1 MYICT
6 CICICICICI
16 SISLSVTAAAA
27 GCGRHFNEL
36 CSKRRVKNAK
46 CIFARGAKDSSPFP
60 PLPLLL
66 SPLGNIAGYPRC
78 CRLTASAYQLR
89 GWKTQRNC
97 AKLQTRFATGCRCRC
112 RAACATVWAAGMTT
126 AAGIRQKAARELR
139 RSPTRGRSLSDCGP
153 QRSISGLSAP
163 SICLPLPLSPSP
175 LYRPL
180 LGRQATQH
188 LPPPQIISKCQ
199 KKNKPKQT

>member
-1 MYICT
+1 MCIYS
-6 CICICICICI
+6 CICICL
-16 SISLSVTAAAA
+16 SASLSVTAAAAA

-46 CIFARGAKDSSPFP
+46 CIFARIPKTVPPSPLSSPWGTY
-60 PLPLLL
+60 
-66 SPLGNIAGYPRC
+66 SDYPRC

-89 GWKTQRNC
+89 GWKTLRNC
-97 AKLQTRFATGCRCRC
+97 AKLQTRFATGCRHCVGSRNDN
-112 RAACATVWAAGMTT
+112 GS
-126 AAGIRQKAARELR
+126 GNPPESSQLR
-139 RSPTRGRSLSDCGP
+139 RTRPHVAVHCPTVARSGRSAD
-153 QRSISGLSAP
+153 
-163 SICLPLPLSPSP
+163 CLPRLSPCLPCP
-175 LYRPL
+175 LCHPL